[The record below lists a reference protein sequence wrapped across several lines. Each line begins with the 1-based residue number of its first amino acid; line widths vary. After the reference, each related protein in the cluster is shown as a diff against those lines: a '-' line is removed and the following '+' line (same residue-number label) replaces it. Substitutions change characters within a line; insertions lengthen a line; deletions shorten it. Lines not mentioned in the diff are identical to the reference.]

1 MRQDALDT
9 PQPSPLAGHTRF
21 EPGTV
26 LRGRYEVRS
35 LLGRGGMGEVYEAE
49 DQILGRPVAV
59 KVLRDPLGSNAEAE
73 ERFLREARAAASLT
87 HPNIVSVH
95 DVGVQGET
103 PFIVMELVAG
113 QPLSELIASSGRLEP
128 DRALE
133 IAEGM
138 AEALAEAHDRGI
150 VHRDVKPGNVM
161 VSPSGW
167 VKVFDFGIARALTR
181 TTTDDGRM
189 RGTAEYLSPEQA
201 KGEPVDARSDV
212 YSLGVVLFEMLTG
225 APPFTGDVPAALA
238 RRHIEEPPPLRLLPS
253 EAPALR
259 QVLARCLE
267 KKPEDRYANARQV
280 ARDLRR
286 LHSDRRGL
294 TALLPPARSTD
305 EMDPSPEP
313 PTATR
318 GRMSKAAKVVVWT
331 VGALLLSAVAAVVM
345 SFVFRDRVAVARTPP
360 KPKPPVA
367 AAPAGIRVA
376 SACDG
381 FFTTRVT
388 LQWNQSASAVVD
400 GYAIYRSQSV
410 DGPFRKVDLVSGRT
424 STTYVNDELATA
436 TTYFFVL
443 RSTSG
448 SRMGPYAPPAQ
459 IRTPSVCLF

>member
-113 QPLSELIASSGRLEP
+113 QPLSELI
-128 DRALE
+128 
-133 IAEGM
+133 
-138 AEALAEAHDRGI
+138 
-150 VHRDVKPGNVM
+150 